1 MPGYRSGI
9 LAITVLDYNGEAIMS
24 NYLSGDIQFIK
35 GGKEA
40 LE

>member
-9 LAITVLDYNGEAIMS
+9 LAIIVLDYNGEAIIS
-24 NYLSGDIQFIK
+24 NYLSSDIKFIE
-35 GGKEA
+35 GRKEA